1 MHLPIVTTLPK
12 DTNSLIRAYQE
23 TFIET
28 DCLFET
34 PYLSKYFRLKT
45 LNMVNLLKVLL
56 AILNQVHEYAC
67 QTAFENTQESL
78 HFSRELILFH
88 AVLRPPFSIEVFTPN
103 EAKLANQYMDE
114 NYFR

>member
-1 MHLPIVTTLPK
+1 MTDHPVLLSTLHM
-12 DTNSLIRAYQE
+12 I
-23 TFIET
+23 
-28 DCLFET
+28 
-34 PYLSKYFRLKT
+34 
-45 LNMVNLLKVLL
+45 NLLKVLL

-67 QTAFENTQESL
+67 QTAFENTKESL

-103 EAKLANQYMDE
+103 EAKLANQYMDD

>member
-1 MHLPIVTTLPK
+1 MLKIVSRK
-12 DTNSLIRAYQE
+12 QH
-23 TFIET
+23 
-28 DCLFET
+28 
-34 PYLSKYFRLKT
+34 
-45 LNMVNLLKVLL
+45 MMNLLKVLL

>member
-1 MHLPIVTTLPK
+1 MHLPIVTILLK

-28 DCLFET
+28 HCLF
-34 PYLSKYFRLKT
+34 PLSKYFRLKT

>member
-1 MHLPIVTTLPK
+1 M
-12 DTNSLIRAYQE
+12 DAFTNCYNFSKRHEFTDQSISGMSYQN
-23 TFIET
+23 TRLSFI
-28 DCLFET
+28 LKI
-34 PYLSKYFRLKT
+34 LSRKRH
-45 LNMVNLLKVLL
+45 MINLLKVLL